1 MSLRTSQTFSRLS
14 QTLLYTA
21 AAMGI
26 ALSLAAVATAAVR
39 ADCIVGIT
47 SNQAPSVACRVLSGG
62 EARGRAD
69 CIFAPDTYT
78 RWIAR
83 PGGAQGSR
91 CWFDARGAI
100 LETRSF

>member
-1 MSLRTSQTFSRLS
+1 MFSRIS

-21 AAMGI
+21 AAMGV
-26 ALSLAAVATAAVR
+26 ALSLAPAASAAVR

-47 SNQAPSVACRVLSGG
+47 STQAPSVNCRVLSGG

-69 CIFAPDTYT
+69 CILAPDTYT
-78 RWIAR
+78 RWISR

-91 CWFDARGAI
+91 CFFDARGAI